1 MKQGAV
7 LVFLGLVVVGVSLLA
22 FPQTRTVTAT
32 ITLTIP
38 PALELRL
45 PSMSP
50 DLYLAPGTSAETT
63 ITLTV
68 GTNDW
73 PLDLHFSLLSSRL
86 ESVLAF
92 EYHLDAENEA
102 QTPPSWIQ
110 IPPMSLSPP
119 LLLPSSGWTNYALS
133 VRTTARKDAAP
144 GTYFQSLRMIL
155 RSTSGL
161 VEIRDIPVSV
171 TVLPGESASL
181 LQAEGMGGTSSLSAT
196 TSALESANVEGNAL
210 PECEQVLIIT
220 WEGITQVS
228 WDCLPCRSTDSE

>member
-7 LVFLGLVVVGVSLLA
+7 LVFLGLVVLGVSLLA
-22 FPQTRTVTAT
+22 LPQTRTGTVA
-32 ITLTIP
+32 ITLTVP
-38 PALELRL
+38 PILELRL
-45 PSMSP
+45 PSTSP

-63 ITLTV
+63 INLTV
-68 GTNDW
+68 GTNDG
-73 PLDLHFSLLSSRL
+73 PLDLHFSLLSYRL
-86 ESVLAF
+86 ESVLSF
-92 EYHLDAENEA
+92 EYHLGAEDTA
-102 QTPPSWIQ
+102 QTSPSWIQ

-119 LLLPSSGWTNYALS
+119 FLLPSSGWTNYTLS
-133 VRTTARKDAAP
+133 VRTTAQEDAAP

-155 RSTSGL
+155 RSMSGL
-161 VEIRDIPVSV
+161 IEIRDIPVSV

-181 LQAEGMGGTSSLSAT
+181 PQAQGQGGTNSLSAAV
-196 TSALESANVEGNAL
+196 SALESVNVEGNTL